1 MPCMLWH
8 AEFAIF
14 SWQVTNVIKLQ
25 MEAASLKAAACFPL
39 PPIPETIDRS
49 FWERSQYMDS
59 TVGVIIDIIGTLPI
73 GSSAGNFQSQA
84 QNIKAARPPP
94 ARG

>member
-1 MPCMLWH
+1 MG
-8 AEFAIF
+8 
-14 SWQVTNVIKLQ
+14 
-25 MEAASLKAAACFPL
+25 
-39 PPIPETIDRS
+39 
-49 FWERSQYMDS
+49 S